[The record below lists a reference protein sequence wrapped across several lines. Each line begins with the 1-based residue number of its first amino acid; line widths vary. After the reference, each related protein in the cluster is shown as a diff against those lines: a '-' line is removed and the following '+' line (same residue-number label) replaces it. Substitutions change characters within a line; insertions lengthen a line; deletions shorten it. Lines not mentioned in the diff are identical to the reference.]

1 MNRKTMQDRTAAKQ
15 PPQTEDEPLDVSRVR
30 EPITRRGDGYYW
42 EAPDGRQEFGPFES
56 YELAWA
62 DMHSFDPDDIEPG
75 ETLSEAEAELGLSDW
90 IDPETGG
97 LSEGMSSAH
106 IRD

>member
-1 MNRKTMQDRTAAKQ
+1 MKRKPMQEHAAARS
-15 PPQTEDEPLDVSRVR
+15 PADAEDEVPDASRVR
-30 EPITRRGDGYYW
+30 EPITRRGDGFYW
-42 EAPDGRQEFGPFES
+42 EAPDGRQEFGPFET

-75 ETLSEAEAELGLSDW
+75 ESLSEAEAELGLSDW
-90 IDPETGG
+90 IDPDTGG
-97 LSEGMSSAH
+97 LSEGLTSPH